1 MEKPVK
7 YINHEVAD
15 TLDSTNA
22 FEGPEKLL
30 EIWFTP
36 NGNSAPAQPSS
47 REGLLAVPRQVW
59 ETMLDL
65 VQCKVLSVLSYE
77 RLDSYVLSESSFFVY
92 PHVLILKTCGTT
104 TLLEGLARMLEIVAD
119 LVPTL
124 DPQPLRIFYSRRS
137 FMFPD
142 RQLHPH
148 RSWENETAVLKQYFP
163 DGQAMELGA
172 GSDKWYVFSC
182 VESQAGKPET
192 NFNDF
197 SLEIMMTDLDPAA
210 ASLFSFDAVKSLG
223 SPPDSPPSSNP
234 LECSVTSLESL
245 ASSVGCEPD
254 DDDPGHH
261 QGNILTRATEIDEI
275 YPTVKNQAIDSF
287 AFAPCGYSCNGVVD
301 AERYFNI
308 HVTPETGFSYAS
320 FETNVPPQRFGMSH
334 LDVIQ
339 NVLSIFRPAKF
350 TLVLFE
356 EGKPKLG
363 LPAGLTDKYKRTCE
377 VNQSV
382 GNYKMWY
389 QTYCLAA
396 Q

>member
-30 EIWFTP
+30 EIWFAP
-36 NGNSAPAQPSS
+36 KEPHVSAMAQP
-47 REGLLAVPRQVW
+47 RQGLLAVPRQVW
-59 ETMLDL
+59 ETMLNL
-65 VQCKVLSVLSYE
+65 VQCKVLSMLSYE
-77 RLDSYVLSESSFFVY
+77 GLDSYVLSESSFFVY

-104 TLLEGLARMLEIVAD
+104 TLLDGLPRMLEIVAD
-119 LVPTL
+119 YTRTI
-124 DPQPLRIFYSRRS
+124 DPSPLRIFYSRRS

-148 RSWENETAVLKQYFP
+148 RSWEDETAVLKQYFP
-163 DGQAMELGA
+163 DGQAMEFGA
-172 GSDKWYVFSC
+172 GKDKWYMFSC
-182 VESQAGKPET
+182 VQSQVGKT
-192 NFNDF
+192 CDNFNDF

-210 ASLFSFDAVKSLG
+210 ANLFSFDAVRSLN
-223 SPPDSPPSSNP
+223 SPPGTPTSANPMESSMLSIDSM
-234 LECSVTSLESL
+234 

-261 QGNILTRATEIDEI
+261 QGNILTKATEIDEI
-275 YPTVKNQAIDSF
+275 YPTVTNQAIDSF
-287 AFAPCGYSCNGVVD
+287 AFAPCGYSCNGVID
-301 AERYFNI
+301 AERYFSI

-320 FETNVPPQRFGMSH
+320 FETNVPPQRFGMTH

-339 NVLSIFRPAKF
+339 KVLSIFRPANF

-363 LPAGLTDKYKRTCE
+363 LPAGLSDKYSPTCE
-377 VNQSV
+377 VSQSV

-389 QTYCLAA
+389 QTYRLT
-396 Q
+396 